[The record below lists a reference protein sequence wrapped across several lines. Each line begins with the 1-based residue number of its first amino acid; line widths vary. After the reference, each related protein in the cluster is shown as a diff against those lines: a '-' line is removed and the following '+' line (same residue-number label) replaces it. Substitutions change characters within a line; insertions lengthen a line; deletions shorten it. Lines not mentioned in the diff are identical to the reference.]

1 MEIKKDKYCLKGAY
15 YELLEKINFN
25 LIGIIPNRYRK
36 EVYKDLLDL
45 FFRMQG
51 SRKSPE
57 EAIGKSFDDFIN
69 EIVASYYDNIEIRD
83 KFFQIVNNALLN
95 SLFCM
100 MTFIISID
108 NINDFFTSGLLFY
121 SVIGVIWGIIVFIIQ
136 KNVLKRVRETARSI
150 IKTALILLPMYFV
163 FLSYSF
169 VLKLLQSLYIE
180 SNIIKG
186 IFILQIIM
194 FIIINIINWYIK
206 VRNVNG
212 K

>member
-1 MEIKKDKYCLKGAY
+1 M
-15 YELLEKINFN
+15 
-25 LIGIIPNRYRK
+25 
-36 EVYKDLLDL
+36 
-45 FFRMQG
+45 
-51 SRKSPE
+51 
-57 EAIGKSFDDFIN
+57 DDFIN
-69 EIVASYYDNIEIRD
+69 EIVASYYDNIDIRD
-83 KFFQIVNNALLN
+83 KFFHIVNNALLN